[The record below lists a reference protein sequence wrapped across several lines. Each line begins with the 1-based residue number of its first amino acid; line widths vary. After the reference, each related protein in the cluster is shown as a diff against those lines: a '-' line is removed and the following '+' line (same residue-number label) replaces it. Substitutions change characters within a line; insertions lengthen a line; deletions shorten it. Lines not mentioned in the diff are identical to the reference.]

1 MHLGIISF
9 SWNCYYLSFVS
20 IPTYMYLPRYQ
31 LAHQPNNYNLYITP
45 GRICITEYM
54 YDSCFFFQPVHWA
67 PTEISVCPSVD
78 TVWETARVT
87 RKTARVRRD
96 AGTAT

>member
-1 MHLGIISF
+1 MDTEHDLFCMDNALTPIREKQDMKIAAYMF
-9 SWNCYYLSFVS
+9 DSW
-20 IPTYMYLPRYQ
+20 
-31 LAHQPNNYNLYITP
+31 
-45 GRICITEYM
+45 
-54 YDSCFFFQPVHWA
+54 FFFQPVHWT